1 MIAKCWTSRTSRARR
16 RDTLARS
23 SKRAPRLSWSG
34 RQGVSLR
41 QALAALG
48 PETRSLP
55 EVIANAHP
63 AALWIGAFVVL
74 VLRRPQAILHPGFV
88 YEDGQQFFMTAWY
101 EGFGSLNKEY
111 GGVLYVGT
119 RLIALAEQFI
129 PIGYAPLFGQ
139 IISLAIVAAIAA
151 YIASRALENVVPD
164 RRVRLALA
172 LVFLLLSNTEMTLG
186 RPTFL
191 QFYFGVFMVAAAV
204 AARAGV
210 FTLGGLAL
218 MGATGPFGILM
229 TPLFAVRA
237 WIRQDRDSLV
247 RLAAIGIPAVV
258 QTVLLLGADRQGYV
272 PPPTLDP
279 TDVALILGGHL
290 IVELIGGVYTVQ
302 ALTLNLPLWAT
313 APITVALV
321 VLIMAAARSLDRR
334 ELLVLGYASA
344 AVIGASLV
352 LGTAE
357 REQWLIPYSAARYF
371 IIPGAMLGA
380 LIVLTTARRNRAGMV
395 LALVLAA
402 GLVGDFRLQE
412 PEGHH
417 WRAESACIGGPAPC
431 TVPVSP
437 GGIWDIHYEPGRRS
451 W

>member
-1 MIAKCWTSRTSRARR
+1 MIAKVWTSRTSRAGR
-16 RDTLARS
+16 RDTLALS
-23 SKRAPRLSWSG
+23 SERAQTLSWSG
-34 RQGVSLR
+34 RLGVRLR
-41 QALAALG
+41 QALTALG

-63 AALWIGAFVVL
+63 VALWIGAFVVL
-74 VLRRPQAILHPGFV
+74 VLRRPQAILHPAFA
-88 YEDGQQFFMTAWY
+88 YEDGTQFFMTAWY
-101 EGFGSLNKEY
+101 EGFRSLANGY

-129 PIGYAPLFGQ
+129 PIGFAPLFGQ
-139 IISLAIVAAIAA
+139 VISLAIVAAIAA

-164 RRVRLALA
+164 RHVRLALA

-210 FTLGGLAL
+210 FTLGALAL
-218 MGATGPFGILM
+218 MAATGPVGILM
-229 TPLFAVRA
+229 TPLFAARA
-237 WIRQDRDSLV
+237 WIKRDRDSLM

-258 QTVLLLGADRQGYV
+258 QTGILLLAGRQDYV
-272 PPPTLDP
+272 PPPTLAP
-279 TDVALILGGHL
+279 ADVALILGGHL

-302 ALTLNLPLWAT
+302 ALTLNPPMWAA

-321 VLIMAAARSLDRR
+321 VLILAAARSLKRR

-344 AVIGASLV
+344 AVIGAALV
-352 LGTAE
+352 LGTDD
-357 REQWLIPYSAARYF
+357 RELWLIPYSAARYF
-371 IIPGAMLGA
+371 IVPGAMLGA
-380 LIVLTTARRNRAGMV
+380 LIVLAAARRNRAGMV

-417 WRAESACIGGPAPC
+417 WRAESACIGGPSPC
-431 TVPVSP
+431 TVPVYP
-437 GGIWDIHYEPGRRS
+437 GGIWDIQYEPGRRS